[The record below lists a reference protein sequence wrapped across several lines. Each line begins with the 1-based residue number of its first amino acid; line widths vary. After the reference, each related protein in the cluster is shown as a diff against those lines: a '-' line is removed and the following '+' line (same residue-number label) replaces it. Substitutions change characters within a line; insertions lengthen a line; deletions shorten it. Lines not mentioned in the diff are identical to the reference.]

1 MYEIFQ
7 TRKAL
12 IKWAREVGKLY
23 GFMIIIKKSD
33 APKNG
38 KKVRVSL
45 SCERREKYRG
55 KKI

>member
-1 MYEIFQ
+1 MYKIFQ